1 MPTEVGGDALVR
13 QLFAEFFP
21 DLADYEETAWVG
33 VARGYSTHSF
43 ISNSIFRLSFE
54 LPSKIPKL
62 WKLLTFF
69 DVVVHSCTM
78 GLICPLDDPMSFSF
92 FLVILLSFHISHS
105 IRNYPVSI

>member
-1 MPTEVGGDALVR
+1 MCHFFVTSAPGWHTLGARSRGRGGCRAQFCRPEVGGDALVR

-54 LPSKIPKL
+54 LPSKIPK
-62 WKLLTFF
+62 
-69 DVVVHSCTM
+69 
-78 GLICPLDDPMSFSF
+78 
-92 FLVILLSFHISHS
+92 
-105 IRNYPVSI
+105 

>member
-1 MPTEVGGDALVR
+1 MSFLCHLGTGLAHTRREEPWARGGGCRAQFCRPEVGGDALVR

-69 DVVVHSCTM
+69 DDYM
-78 GLICPLDDPMSFSF
+78 LK
-92 FLVILLSFHISHS
+92 
-105 IRNYPVSI
+105 